1 MHYLTV
7 YPNSDHHVDDNAP
20 LINPL
25 LRAGTIGLIGGCVG
39 ALAMGMGAIAA
50 TISLDA
56 TPLQGSPQRS
66 SRLLTTSGFLDVP
79 IADPVVSD
87 DGYILGAGDRL
98 KLDFFNLPEF
108 SGEYAILP
116 NGSVNLPQVGMV
128 SLQGYTVEQAS
139 QILATRY
146 GPILT
151 RPVININ
158 VIAMR
163 PVMIA
168 IAGEIERPG
177 AYSLASSTGESPMLS
192 RAIQQAEGITRSADL
207 QQVKIRRRTAGG
219 GNELISVNL
228 LQLLRSGDA
237 RQDIRLRDGDSILI
251 PLMVVPDLALT
262 KQLIATNLA
271 SRNSRPI
278 QIAVVGEVLRPGP
291 HILTSGG
298 SGSGSTS
305 NSGNTAIGNTSAS
318 SIPTLTQAIQQ
329 AGGISQMADIRNIQ
343 VRRTTRFG
351 TEQKINVNF
360 LKLLE
365 SGDLLQDV
373 PLQEGDTVEIPT
385 ATVLSDAEITRLANA
400 SFSPDKMTVNVVGE
414 VERPGALVLA
424 PNTPLNQAV
433 LTAGGFNKN
442 AVKKSITLVR
452 LNPNG
457 TVTKRD
463 ISFDLSQNLNETS
476 NPALRNNDII
486 VVKKTGLA
494 VFSQGL
500 NDVLSPFTNIFG
512 VFRLFGGR

>member
-1 MHYLTV
+1 MRYFTV
-7 YPNSDHHVDDNAP
+7 HSNSIHPMDNDMP
-20 LINPL
+20 LINAS
-25 LRAGTIGLIGGCVG
+25 LRVWMISLIGGCFG
-39 ALAMGMGAIAA
+39 ALALGMRAIA
-50 TISLDA
+50 TTLSFDV
-56 TPLQGSPQRS
+56 PPVQGSSQTS
-66 SRLLTTSGFLDVP
+66 SRPLPTSGFLDVP
-79 IADPVVSD
+79 IAAPVVSD
-87 DGYILGAGDRL
+87 EGYILGAGDRL

-108 SGEYAILP
+108 SGEYVILP
-116 NGSVNLPQVGMV
+116 NGAVNLPQVGMV
-128 SLQGYTVEQAS
+128 SLQGYTVQQAS

-146 GPILT
+146 VRVLT
-151 RPVININ
+151 RPIININ
-158 VIAMR
+158 VMATR
-163 PVMIA
+163 PVMVA

-177 AYSLASSTGESPMLS
+177 AYLLASSMSESPLLS
-192 RAIQQAEGITRSADL
+192 RAIQQAEGVTRSADL
-207 QQVKIRRRTAGG
+207 QRVKIRRRTGGG
-219 GNELISVNL
+219 GNEIIDVNL

-237 RQDIRLRDGDSILI
+237 RQDVRLRDGDSILI
-251 PLMVVPDLALT
+251 PLMAVPDLALT
-262 KQLIATNLA
+262 KQLLATNLA

-291 HILTSGG
+291 HILISGG
-298 SGSGSTS
+298 SAASSAS
-305 NSGNTAIGNTSAS
+305 NSGNTAIGNTSVSAT
-318 SIPTLTQAIQQ
+318 PTLTQAIQQ

-351 TEQKINVNF
+351 TEQKISVNF

-385 ATVLSDAEITRLANA
+385 AAALSDSEIARLASA

-414 VERPGALVLA
+414 VERPGALVLP

-442 AVKKSITLVR
+442 AVKNSITIVR

-476 NPALRNNDII
+476 NPALRNNDI
-486 VVKKTGLA
+486 VVVRKTGFA
-494 VFSQGL
+494 IFSQGVS
-500 NDVLSPFTNIFG
+500 DVLSPFTNIFA